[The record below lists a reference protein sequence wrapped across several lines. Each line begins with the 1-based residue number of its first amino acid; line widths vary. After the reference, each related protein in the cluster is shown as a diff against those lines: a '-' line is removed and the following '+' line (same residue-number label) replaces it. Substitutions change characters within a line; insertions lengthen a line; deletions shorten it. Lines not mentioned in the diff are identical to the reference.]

1 MLEKPPLEIANERG
15 RPLRGVGHVPAGR
28 ECRKAEGLSAVPSE
42 RSHSTTDGA
51 HRGRVVIG
59 SVQADARLF
68 HVWKCSQTAGV
79 ARHDGKERAPWRA
92 SYVQVMNEET

>member
-1 MLEKPPLEIANERG
+1 

-68 HVWKCSQTAGV
+68 HVWNCSQTAGV

-92 SYVQVMNEET
+92 SHVQIMSRGDMAILYNQCTCFLVE